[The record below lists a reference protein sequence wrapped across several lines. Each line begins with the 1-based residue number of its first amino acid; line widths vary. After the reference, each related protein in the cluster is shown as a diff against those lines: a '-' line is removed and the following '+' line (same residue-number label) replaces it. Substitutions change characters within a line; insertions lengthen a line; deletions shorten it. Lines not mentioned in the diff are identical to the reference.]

1 LVVDKLYEGDW
12 VSISHTGSGLTRGGR
27 SQDLGH
33 YWRRAIGLPRRP
45 CVVEII
51 LKAGQAPDPRYGQGS
66 ALRYAIRHKL
76 HVSVRTTRFLWP
88 FAAKYLRASG
98 AGERAAANHLAYANY
113 RWRDHEIDQHD
124 KADFD

>member
-33 YWRRAIGLPRRP
+33 YWRRAIGLQRRR

-51 LKAGQAPDPRYGQGS
+51 LKAGQAQ
-66 ALRYAIRHKL
+66 IR
-76 HVSVRTTRFLWP
+76 VMARDQRFVMQ
-88 FAAKYLRASG
+88 FGTSCT
-98 AGERAAANHLAYANY
+98 
-113 RWRDHEIDQHD
+113 
-124 KADFD
+124 